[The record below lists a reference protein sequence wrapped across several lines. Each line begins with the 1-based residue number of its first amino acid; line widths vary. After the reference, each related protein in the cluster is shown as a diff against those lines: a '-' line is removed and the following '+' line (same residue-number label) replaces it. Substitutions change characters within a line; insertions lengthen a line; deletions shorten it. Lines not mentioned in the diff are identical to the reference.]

1 MAVNI
6 NVAKI
11 NRVVCASRDGGIAAR
26 ADALGVGHGSH
37 HPAQSIVGG
46 DGNARTVDAIG
57 VHTPLI
63 GYIRGTIRRNPHVT
77 VQPSASSGGHRKID
91 PVHRGERINRNARAE
106 CKAAIIAP
114 RAKGGDDVLRTII
127 NSVRIVDFDRGHG
140 RSVWTAAYRLMIDT
154 CGLAGTLRGEPIVP
168 VIVGKGKFA
177 SHAIELR
184 GKGAIRAA
192 EVAIVRKKDW
202 IEAHACKRRALI
214 LPDRSGRVER
224 IIESYAESV
233 VSGFDKSFTC
243 RPVNANGRLPGAVG
257 ARGGRSERWRDAAR
271 RRLVLRTIL
280 RRWIVDES
288 GCAGSRRRRRW
299 SGGARR
305 DRHRD
310 NDMSARRHW

>member
-1 MAVNI
+1 MAVGINI
-6 NVAKI
+6 AKI
-11 NRVVCASRDGGIAAR
+11 NRVVCASRDRGIAAR

-46 DGNARTVDAIG
+46 NGDTGTADPIRI
-57 VHTPLI
+57 HTPFV
-63 GYIRGTIRRNPHVT
+63 GYVGGAVGRNANVA
-77 VQPSASSGGHRKID
+77 VQAAASSGSDGGVDTID
-91 PVHRGERINRNARAE
+91 VCERVDRNTRTEGE
-106 CKAAIIAP
+106 AAIIAP

-127 NSVRIVDFDRGHG
+127 NSVRIVDFDRGRG
-140 RSVWTAAYRLMIDT
+140 SGVRTAAYRLMIDT

-168 VIVGKGKFA
+168 VIVAKGKFA

-192 EVAIVRKKDW
+192 EVAIVREEDR

-214 LPDRSGRVER
+214 LPDRGGRFEG

-233 VSGFDKSFTC
+233 VSGLDKSFTR
-243 RPVNANGRLPGAVG
+243 RPVNANGRLAGAVG
-257 ARGGRSERWRDAAR
+257 ARGGGSERWRDAAR
-271 RRLVLRTIL
+271 RRLVLGTIL
-280 RRWIVDES
+280 RSWIIDES
-288 GCAGSRRRRRW
+288 GWAGSRRRWSW

-310 NDMSARRHW
+310 D